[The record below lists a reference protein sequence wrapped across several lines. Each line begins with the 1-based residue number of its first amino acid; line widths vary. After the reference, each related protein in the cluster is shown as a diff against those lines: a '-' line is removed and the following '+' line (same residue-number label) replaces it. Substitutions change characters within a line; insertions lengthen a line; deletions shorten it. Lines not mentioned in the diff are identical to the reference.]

1 MSATPVYRLIH
12 GLPGAGKTEV
22 FKWLRSYFED
32 VWQYRHGDEF
42 VFVARMNS
50 MADNI
55 QGTTL
60 HSYWK
65 IAFQS
70 HQGCYVNL
78 KDNDDSWTS
87 MVTKLSL
94 LQWIF
99 IDEIETADIGLLAQV
114 ENKQT
119 EFSARPTIFKR
130 VNSDEKELL
139 RPWGGVNVM
148 MTGDWWQLHP

>member
-1 MSATPVYRLIH
+1 
-12 GLPGAGKTEV
+12 
-22 FKWLRSYFED
+22 
-32 VWQYRHGDEF
+32 
-42 VFVARMNS
+42 
-50 MADNI
+50 
-55 QGTTL
+55 
-60 HSYWK
+60 
-65 IAFQS
+65 
-70 HQGCYVNL
+70 
-78 KDNDDSWTS
+78 